1 MITPQDIE
9 AISFEKAV
17 FGGYDMQSVDDLLE
31 PLTQDYMTLY
41 KENAV
46 LKSKMRLLVEKLEEY
61 RAQEETLKQAQQEAQ
76 KKCDDMI
83 AEAEKRSRQ
92 IAAEAQAKAEDRS
105 RDTDA
110 ALNGERDR
118 LNRAKAAT
126 KDFISAVEGNIQKQL
141 EVLGG
146 LKLMDLDAE
155 PAAPVRQEPV
165 RKAYDY
171 ESEKDEPKQVPE
183 VRDTHTETIADEIEQ
198 SVGKLVGEEP
208 DGQEPTKVIPTLK
221 PERQSNK
228 FDNLQFGPN
237 YRPTK

>member
-17 FGGYDMQSVDDLLE
+17 FGGYDMQSVDDILE
-31 PLTQDYMTLY
+31 PLTQDYLTLY

-61 RAQEETLKQAQQEAQ
+61 RAQEETLKQAQQAAQ
-76 KKCDDMI
+76 KKCDEMI
-83 AEAEKRSRQ
+83 AEAEKRSEQ
-92 IAAEAQAKAEDRS
+92 IAAEAQAKAADRS

-110 ALNGERDR
+110 AINTEIER
-118 LNRAKAAT
+118 LSRAKAAT

-146 LKLMDLDAE
+146 LKLMELETE
-155 PAAPVRQEPV
+155 PAAPVRREPV
-165 RKAYDY
+165 RKPYDY
-171 ESEKDEPKQVPE
+171 ESEKDEPRQVSE
-183 VRDTHTETIADEIEQ
+183 TVDSHTVTIADEIEQ
-198 SVGKLVGEEP
+198 SVERLIGGEP
-208 DGQEPTKVIPTLK
+208 AVQEPTKTIPTLK
-221 PERQSNK
+221 PERQSDK

>member
-17 FGGYDMQSVDDLLE
+17 FGGYDMQSVDEILE
-31 PLTQDYMTLY
+31 PLTQDYLTLY

-61 RAQEETLKQAQQEAQ
+61 RAQEETLKQAQQTAQ
-76 KKCDDMI
+76 KKCDEMI
-83 AEAEKRSRQ
+83 AEAEKRSKA
-92 IAAEAQAKAEDRS
+92 IAEEAQAKAADCT

-110 ALNGERDR
+110 AIHAEKER

-146 LKLMDLDAE
+146 LKLMELDAE
-155 PAAPVRQEPV
+155 AAVRKEPV
-165 RKAYDY
+165 RRAYDY
-171 ESEKDEPKQVPE
+171 ESEKDEPKPAPE
-183 VRDTHTETIADEIEQ
+183 KPDSDAERIADEIEQ
-198 SVGKLVGEEP
+198 SVGRLVGAETAV
-208 DGQEPTKVIPTLK
+208 QEPTKAIPTLK
-221 PERQSNK
+221 PERQSDK